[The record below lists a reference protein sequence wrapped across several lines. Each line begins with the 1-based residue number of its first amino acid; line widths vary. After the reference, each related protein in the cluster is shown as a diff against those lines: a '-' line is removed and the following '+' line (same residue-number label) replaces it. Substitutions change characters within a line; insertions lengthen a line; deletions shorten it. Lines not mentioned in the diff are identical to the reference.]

1 MIQALSKQIP
11 GVDSTKRLFCA
22 GHIINLVV
30 KAILFGE
37 GISRF
42 ERDLIGA
49 SDQETFELWRKFGVI
64 GKVHNIVKYIMRS
77 DQRRQE
83 LEKHL
88 KQIIKESQQK
98 TSEVTENLIDSVL
111 TLIKDGGGKQVLNK
125 IY

>member
-11 GVDSTKRLFCA
+11 GVDLTKRLFYA

-30 KAILFGE
+30 KAILFRE

-42 ERDLIGA
+42 KRDLIGA

-88 KQIIKESQQK
+88 KQIIKESQ
-98 TSEVTENLIDSVL
+98 
-111 TLIKDGGGKQVLNK
+111 
-125 IY
+125 